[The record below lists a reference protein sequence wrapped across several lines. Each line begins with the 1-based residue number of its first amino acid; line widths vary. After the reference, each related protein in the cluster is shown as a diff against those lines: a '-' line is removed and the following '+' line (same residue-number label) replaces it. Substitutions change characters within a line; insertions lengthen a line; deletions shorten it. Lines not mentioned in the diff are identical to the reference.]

1 MLTIALLLAVPLVAR
16 YLAASRIEILRNR
29 LIASDGECSQ
39 LKARCEH
46 LLEDLRQT
54 RNQKRQYELRA
65 SFVAEDIRVEAQVLR
80 QLREHPTPVP
90 ARRAA

>member
-16 YLAASRIEILRNR
+16 YLVASRIEIMRNR
-29 LIASDGECSQ
+29 LMDSDVEYNQ
-39 LKARCEH
+39 LRARCEH
-46 LLEDLRQT
+46 LLEELRQT

-65 SFVAEDIRVEAQVLR
+65 SFVAEDIRVETQILR
-80 QLREHPTPVP
+80 QLRDHTTQVP

>member
-16 YLAASRIEILRNR
+16 YLVASRIEILRNR
-29 LIASDGECSQ
+29 LIASDEEYGQ
-39 LKARCEH
+39 LRARCAD

-65 SFVAEDIRVEAQVLR
+65 SFVAEDIRVETQILR
-80 QLREHPTPVP
+80 QLREQSDSVP